1 MNTTTSATSSE
12 TVDVLRQIAATE
24 GLPFAIE
31 EAERLTVGA
40 VGFLIAQAGQDRAA
54 DFVRELLSAFPF
66 H

>member
-1 MNTTTSATSSE
+1 MDITTPSE
-12 TVDVLRQIAATE
+12 TADVLRHVAATE

-40 VGFLIAQAGQDRAA
+40 VGFMIAQAGHDRTAA
-54 DFVRELLSAFPF
+54 FVRELLEAIPA